1 MDLTDSGG
9 GLQGVKVIFR
19 NFLNI
24 VAMAKLMKS
33 NMELL
38 DRLFETHL
46 RPLRS
51 RMARA
56 IYKVFLE
63 NRRYPYLTT
72 LEIQEELAR
81 RGIER
86 DKREINAW
94 LKSLL
99 RAGLIERGERRRPV
113 RSGYRGRYT
122 YLTWRLTPLGERI
135 GERIN
140 LLIEEESKQTIT
152 QLDGAEAQ
160 RILELSLILRILRAL
175 HLKGGYMS
183 LRELQRRMSPEKR
196 ELEEALN
203 KCIRELGVVEVRGSR
218 GFLSLILRFLG
229 IKPLEFRLS
238 ERGKKIMELLLEAM
252 H

>member
-19 NFLNI
+19 KFLNI
-24 VAMAKLMKS
+24 VAMANLMKS

-38 DRLFETHL
+38 DKLFEIHL

-51 RMARA
+51 PMARA

-99 RAGLIERGERRRPV
+99 KAGLIERGERRRPV
-113 RSGYRGRYT
+113 RSDYRGRYT

-140 LLIEEESKQTIT
+140 LLIEEPKQTIT

-196 ELEEALN
+196 ELEEVLN
-203 KCIRELGVVEVRGSR
+203 RCIRELGVVEVRERR

-229 IKPLEFRLS
+229 IKLLEFRLS
-238 ERGKKIMELLLEAM
+238 ERGKKTMERLLEAM